1 VSRQEQTPQRLR
13 AGRIPDIADVP
24 GLVEQVADLAV
35 VLSPDGIV
43 EGISTNPESPALGC
57 LDHWV
62 GRPFS
67 DFLAEES
74 RSKFATRI
82 AKMRE
87 EPGLE
92 SRPIEI
98 NHVDN
103 ANWDS
108 PMRYSLHRVGE
119 EGRIL
124 LVGRDMQP
132 FADVQHRLLNEQMAR
147 ERDAQALRGAETF
160 YRVVLEA
167 SETPLVLVDPDQGAI
182 RDLNSAAAQLVGS
195 KTETLRGT
203 SFAQVF
209 EGRRRGEFAE
219 ALKIAASA
227 DEASGLDVVARR
239 NARVLRVMP
248 GYFRAAGSLYLLAR
262 LVVTEESD
270 GAGPEFTGALAAL
283 YAETVDAIVLTDSKG
298 VIRDANEAF
307 LELVDAPQLRRIK
320 GESLADLL
328 VRGAVDLKLMM
339 EGAAKRGA
347 VRRYAAQLK
356 SVAGTRVAVEIS
368 ATRLRHRGADMG
380 CGFVIRDVALR
391 DAGEGRG
398 DAVAV
403 DDDAMKSVM
412 DLVGTASLKELV
424 SATSDVVEK
433 MCIETAVRL
442 TGNNRVAAAE
452 MLGLSRQS
460 LYVKLRKHG
469 LINSAESG
477 SDNGPE

>member
-1 VSRQEQTPQRLR
+1 MSRQEQTSQRLR
-13 AGRIPDIADVP
+13 AGRIPEIADVP

-35 VLSPDGIV
+35 LLSADGVV

-67 DFLAEES
+67 DFLAGES
-74 RSKFATRI
+74 RAKFETRV
-82 AKMRE
+82 AKLRD
-87 EPGLE
+87 EPGTDP
-92 SRPIEI
+92 RPVEI

-103 ANWDS
+103 ANWEA
-108 PMRYSLHRVGE
+108 PVRYSLHRVGE
-119 EGRIL
+119 DGRVL
-124 LVGRDMQP
+124 LIGRDMQP
-132 FADVQHRLLNEQMAR
+132 FADVQQRLLSEQMAR
-147 ERDAQALRGAETF
+147 ERDAQSLRGAETF

-167 SETPLVLVDPDQGAI
+167 SETPLVLIDPEQGGI
-182 RDLNSAAAQLVGS
+182 RDLNSAAAQLLGS
-195 KTETLRGT
+195 KVDTLRGT

-219 ALKIAASA
+219 AMKSAASA
-227 DEASGLDVVARR
+227 DGESGLDVVSRR
-239 NARVLRVMP
+239 NGRALRVVP

-262 LVVTEESD
+262 VAAMDESD

-283 YAETVDAIVLTDSKG
+283 YAETGDAIVLTDAKG
-298 VIRDANEAF
+298 LIRDANEAF
-307 LELVDAPQLRRIK
+307 LELVDAPQLRNLK
-320 GESLADLL
+320 GESLADCL
-328 VRGAVDLKLMM
+328 VRGSVDLKLMM
-339 EGAAKRGA
+339 EGTARRGR

-356 SVAGTRVAVEIS
+356 SVVGTRSAVEIS
-368 ATRLRHRGADMG
+368 ATRLRHSGTDMG
-380 CGFVIRDVALR
+380 YGFVIRDVALR
-391 DAGEGRG
+391 DAGESTG

-403 DDDAMKSVM
+403 DDAAMQSVM

-469 LINSAESG
+469 LINATE
-477 SDNGPE
+477 

>member
-1 VSRQEQTPQRLR
+1 VSRQEHTSQRLR
-13 AGRIPDIADVP
+13 AGRIPEIADIP

-35 VLSPDGIV
+35 LLSADGIV

-74 RSKFATRI
+74 RTKFDARV
-82 AKMRE
+82 ARLRD
-87 EPGLE
+87 EPGLDP
-92 SRPIEI
+92 RPVEI

-103 ANWDS
+103 ANWEA
-108 PMRYSLHRVGE
+108 PVKYSLHRVGE
-119 EGRIL
+119 DGGIL
-124 LVGRDMQP
+124 LIGRDMQP
-132 FADVQHRLLNEQMAR
+132 FADVQQRLLSEQMAR

-167 SETPLVLVDPDQGAI
+167 SETPLVLVDPEQGGI
-182 RDLNSAAAQLVGS
+182 RDLNSAAAQLLGS
-195 KTETLRGT
+195 KLDNLRGT

-209 EGRRRGEFAE
+209 EGRRRSEFAD
-219 ALKIAASA
+219 ALKAAA
-227 DEASGLDVVARR
+227 AVDGTSGVDVVSRR
-239 NARVLRVMP
+239 NGRVLKVLP

-262 LVVTEESD
+262 VAAMDESD
-270 GAGPEFTGALAAL
+270 GAGPEFAGALAAL
-283 YAETVDAIVLTDSKG
+283 YAETGDAIVLTDAKG
-298 VIRDANEAF
+298 LIREANDAF
-307 LELVDAPQLRRIK
+307 LELVDAPQLRDLR
-320 GESLADLL
+320 GESLADCL
-328 VRGAVDLKLMM
+328 VRGTVDLKLMM
-339 EGAAKRGA
+339 DGTARRGR

-356 SVAGTRVAVEIS
+356 SLVGTRAAVEIS
-368 ATRLRHRGADMG
+368 ATRLRQRGVEMG
-380 CGFVIRDVALR
+380 YGFVIRDVALR
-391 DAGEGRG
+391 EPGEGAGE
-398 DAVAV
+398 AVAV
-403 DDDAMKSVM
+403 DDEAMKSVM

-469 LINSAESG
+469 LINSSE
-477 SDNGPE
+477 

>member
-1 VSRQEQTPQRLR
+1 VSRQEHTSQRLR
-13 AGRIPDIADVP
+13 AGRIPEIGDIP

-35 VLSPDGIV
+35 LLSADGIV

-67 DFLAEES
+67 DFLADES
-74 RSKFATRI
+74 RTKFDARV
-82 AKMRE
+82 ARLRG
-87 EPGLE
+87 EPGLDP
-92 SRPIEI
+92 RPVEI

-103 ANWDS
+103 ANWEA
-108 PMRYSLHRVGE
+108 PVRYSLHRVGE
-119 EGRIL
+119 DGGIL
-124 LVGRDMQP
+124 LIGRDMQP
-132 FADVQHRLLNEQMAR
+132 FADVQQRLLSEQMAR

-167 SETPLVLVDPDQGAI
+167 SETPLVLIDPEQGGI
-182 RDLNSAAAQLVGS
+182 RDLNSAAAQLLGS
-195 KTETLRGT
+195 KLDTLRGT

-219 ALKIAASA
+219 ALKTAAA
-227 DEASGLDVVARR
+227 VDGTSGVDVVSRR
-239 NARVLRVMP
+239 NGRVLKVMP
-248 GYFRAAGSLYLLAR
+248 GYFRAAGSLHLLAR
-262 LVVTEESD
+262 IAAMDESD

-283 YAETVDAIVLTDSKG
+283 YAETGDAIVLTDAKG
-298 VIRDANEAF
+298 VIREANDAF
-307 LELVDAPQLRRIK
+307 LELVDAPQLRDLR
-320 GESLADLL
+320 GESMAECL

-339 EGAAKRGA
+339 EGSARRGR

-356 SVAGTRVAVEIS
+356 SLVGTRVAVEIS
-368 ATRLRHRGADMG
+368 AARLRQGGTDTG
-380 CGFVIRDVALR
+380 YGFVIRDVALR
-391 DAGEGRG
+391 EPGEGTG
-398 DAVAV
+398 EAVAV
-403 DDDAMKSVM
+403 DDEAMKSVM

-469 LINSAESG
+469 LINSSE
-477 SDNGPE
+477 

>member
-1 VSRQEQTPQRLR
+1 MSRQEHTSQRLR
-13 AGRIPDIADVP
+13 AGRIPEIGDIP

-35 VLSPDGIV
+35 LLSADGIV

-67 DFLAEES
+67 DFLADES
-74 RSKFATRI
+74 RTKFDARV
-82 AKMRE
+82 ARLRG
-87 EPGLE
+87 EPGLDP
-92 SRPIEI
+92 RPVEI

-103 ANWDS
+103 ANWEA
-108 PMRYSLHRVGE
+108 PVRYSLHRVGE
-119 EGRIL
+119 DGGIL
-124 LVGRDMQP
+124 LIGRDMQP
-132 FADVQHRLLNEQMAR
+132 FADVQQRLLSEQMAR

-167 SETPLVLVDPDQGAI
+167 SETPLVLIDPEQGGI
-182 RDLNSAAAQLVGS
+182 RDLNSAAAQLLGS
-195 KTETLRGT
+195 KLDTLRGT

-219 ALKIAASA
+219 ALKTAAA
-227 DEASGLDVVARR
+227 VDGTSGVDVVSRR
-239 NARVLRVMP
+239 NGRVLKVMP

-262 LVVTEESD
+262 IAAMDESD

-283 YAETVDAIVLTDSKG
+283 YAETGDAIVLTDAKG
-298 VIRDANEAF
+298 VIREANDAF
-307 LELVDAPQLRRIK
+307 LELVDAPQLRDLR
-320 GESLADLL
+320 GESMAECL

-339 EGAAKRGA
+339 EGSARRGR

-356 SVAGTRVAVEIS
+356 SLVGTRVAVEIS
-368 ATRLRHRGADMG
+368 AARLRQGGTDTG
-380 CGFVIRDVALR
+380 YGFVIRDVALR
-391 DAGEGRG
+391 DAGEGAG

-403 DDDAMKSVM
+403 DDEAMKSVM

-469 LINSAESG
+469 LINSSE
-477 SDNGPE
+477 